1 MAEEMMDNVPQDTQT
16 DVAGTPDV
24 GQAPALDEQ
33 QTEAAQDFEAAP
45 WTDELPESL
54 RGDVEGL
61 TSMEDFKAALKR
73 GMEYRPAT
81 DIEQLVTTAP
91 DGVTIDEGVNRAF
104 RELGVKIGLTQAQAQ
119 EIVNFEVS
127 QMAAAEQAAID
138 AGTEALRKQW
148 GPSFETK
155 SAKATQAMLA
165 LDQRMGGRLS
175 AALGEGGLANSP
187 TLIEAFAT
195 LGELISEDSLAGS
208 TSGSSG
214 QMPQESAVDMYRS
227 MGFRG

>member
-1 MAEEMMDNVPQDTQT
+1 MDEVVDNVQDAQTT
-16 DVAGTPDV
+16 DVAAGADTGAQD
-24 GQAPALDEQ
+24 AS
-33 QTEAAQDFEAAP
+33 AAQSAAEQDFQATP

-91 DGVTIDEGVNRAF
+91 EGVTIDEGVNRAF
-104 RELGVKIGLTQAQAQ
+104 RELGVKIGLTPTQAQ
-119 EIVNFEVS
+119 ELVNFELQ
-127 QMAAAEQAAID
+127 QMDAMQKSAVEEGTNALRQAW
-138 AGTEALRKQW
+138 GTE
-148 GPSFETK
+148 FEAK
-155 SAKATQAMLA
+155 SAKATQAMLR

-187 TLIEAFAT
+187 TLIEAFSL
-195 LGELISEDSLAGS
+195 LGELISEDSLAGGA
-208 TSGSSG
+208 SGSSG
-214 QMPQESAVDMYRS
+214 QMPRETAVDMYRS
-227 MGFRG
+227 MGFGG